1 MIRPLNLDSV
11 LKKGNTNRK
20 HKKNKPKNMEKK
32 HRTNWLAY
40 FTTWPGEYQ
49 GGLFMAC
56 EHP

>member
-32 HRTNWLAY
+32 TSHKLVGVLY
-40 FTTWPGEYQ
+40 Y
-49 GGLFMAC
+49 MAWGVLGWVVYGM
-56 EHP
+56 